1 MLASSA
7 STSFTLETGGGRIT
21 ARDDAG
27 SVVVIKLPALP
38 CTPGSA
44 RHLEACRN
52 NLFAHRPWEGEPTSA
67 YRDLGGVIGLDSSA
81 SLAGEEPKLAQL
93 WDAFVQANRHLAE
106 LRFGDML
113 AGRLS
118 LARRE
123 AEHTEDND
131 DDDDGL
137 LLDQPDD
144 WMDGANMRRRG
155 AAREEQEED
164 TRWNAD
170 HNWDGSRVDEVQH
183 ELERGPMWIANA
195 KKAAAGTGP
204 VTDIPDVTPDSLNE
218 RCLLY
223 TSPSPRD

>member
-1 MLASSA
+1 M
-7 STSFTLETGGGRIT
+7 
-21 ARDDAG
+21 
-27 SVVVIKLPALP
+27 
-38 CTPGSA
+38 
-44 RHLEACRN
+44 
-52 NLFAHRPWEGEPTSA
+52 
-67 YRDLGGVIGLDSSA
+67 GGVTGLDASA
-81 SLAGEEPKLAQL
+81 SLAVEEPKLAQL

-131 DDDDGL
+131 DDDGL

-164 TRWNAD
+164 TR
-170 HNWDGSRVDEVQH
+170 
-183 ELERGPMWIANA
+183 
-195 KKAAAGTGP
+195 
-204 VTDIPDVTPDSLNE
+204 
-218 RCLLY
+218 
-223 TSPSPRD
+223 